1 MFIPKSD
8 NAYKVYEQ
16 KNAIQKDH
24 TLGSYYIS
32 EEKYTNKEIKFIFE
46 VIFNTSITDL
56 DIQSCNEIDY
66 ILLRGYIEPLLNFYF
81 SKNYD
86 QIVETYMKKI

>member
-32 EEKYTNKEIKFIFE
+32 EEKYESLISN
-46 VIFNTSITDL
+46 
-56 DIQSCNEIDY
+56 
-66 ILLRGYIEPLLNFYF
+66 
-81 SKNYD
+81 
-86 QIVETYMKKI
+86 VER